1 MWYISQQPKN
11 LANGLYQS
19 QIFVW
24 KIERDWKAASF
35 GLYMHTN
42 VSFCLSD
49 NVESPLENIDYTMAI
64 QYSLQGSTKPAIPH
78 FIIPSIIIFH
88 ISHARYLSINF
99 EIATTYTT
107 EQQKGEG
114 KGLSTK
120 DRNVLYRHKGSVCI
134 LKRQHNKILQEQIK
148 CRYNFP

>member
-1 MWYISQQPKN
+1 M
-11 LANGLYQS
+11 
-19 QIFVW
+19 FVW

-49 NVESPLENIDYTMAI
+49 NVESPLENIDYSI
-64 QYSLQGSTKPAIPH
+64 LPWYSLQGSTKPAIPH

-99 EIATTYTT
+99 EIATTYMYYRTV
-107 EQQKGEG
+107 EGRRKGAWE
-114 KGLSTK
+114 LSTK

-148 CRYNFP
+148 CGDNIP

>member
-1 MWYISQQPKN
+1 M
-11 LANGLYQS
+11 
-19 QIFVW
+19 FVW

-99 EIATTYTT
+99 QIATTETV
-107 EQQKGEG
+107 EGRRKGAW
-114 KGLSTK
+114 KISTK

-134 LKRQHNKILQEQIK
+134 LKRQHNKILQKQIK
-148 CRYNFP
+148 CRYNIPYQNND

>member
-1 MWYISQQPKN
+1 MSI
-11 LANGLYQS
+11 
-19 QIFVW
+19 W

-42 VSFCLSD
+42 VSFSLSD

-99 EIATTYTT
+99 EIATYYRTV
-107 EQQKGEG
+107 EGRRKGALE
-114 KGLSTK
+114 LSTK

-134 LKRQHNKILQEQIK
+134 LKRQHNMMLQEQMK
-148 CRYNFP
+148 SRYNIP